1 MENKMKTPC
10 EKLGYKVGD
19 KFEVVIEDYFSKGSV
34 VELYE
39 DEGSMCPLF
48 KLISG
53 SCGCNN
59 LPDGTAGAYEMLSYM
74 KKLEGQTEDAQ
85 RDNKD
90 MKPES
95 ETQDTVW
102 LQLASLERF
111 ARSCNYTYSQG
122 GFYYF
127 GGNLNGEDRVS
138 LELIQ
143 ALHNKCTQNKI
154 VKKAYL
160 QYNKKQRKLQ
170 ATKHIV
176 KLV

>member
-1 MENKMKTPC
+1 MSPC
-10 EKLGYKVGD
+10 TELGYKVGD
-19 KFEVVIEDYFSKGSV
+19 KFRVNGSSVFSDGSV
-34 VELYE
+34 VELYKDNGE
-39 DEGSMCPLF
+39 VLPLF
-48 KLISG
+48 LLISG
-53 SCGCNN
+53 ETKYNCC
-59 LPDGTAGAYEMLSYM
+59 DGKAGAYTMLEYV
-74 KKLEGQTEDAQ
+74 KKIED
-85 RDNKD
+85 KD
-90 MKPES
+90 VKPES
-95 ETQDTVW
+95 EVQDTVW

-127 GGNLNGEDRVS
+127 GDNDKGEDRVS

-143 ALHNKCTQNKI
+143 ALHNKRSRNKI
-154 VKKAYL
+154 VERAYL

>member
-10 EKLGYKVGD
+10 EALGYKVGD
-19 KFEVVIEDYFSKGSV
+19 KFEVNGSSMFSNGSV
-34 VELYE
+34 AELY
-39 DEGSMCPLF
+39 DDDGTSIPLF
-48 KLISG
+48 KLVTGKSLRTL
-53 SCGCNN
+53 C
-59 LPDGTAGAYEMLSYM
+59 DGVKGGYADLEYV
-74 KKLEGQTEDAQ
+74 KKIED
-85 RDNKD
+85 KG
-90 MKPES
+90 MKPEV
-95 ETQDTVW
+95 EIQDTVW

-122 GFYYF
+122 GFYCF
-127 GGNLNGEDRVS
+127 GDSNNGEDRVS

-143 ALHNKCTQNKI
+143 ALHNKCPRNKI
-154 VKKAYL
+154 VEKAYL